1 MNILKRKKNT
11 FEGFFFDLTIEVIL
25 FYTAIFFPYKEY
37 NFILAF
43 PYTVNDRWACSPVG
57 KFLIRVQVWIT
68 THLLLRAQKTLSAIE
83 QKEGFL

>member
-11 FEGFFFDLTIEVIL
+11 FEGFFFDLTIEIIL
-25 FYTAIFFPYKEY
+25 FYTSILFPYKEY
-37 NFILAF
+37 HFILAS

-57 KFLIRVQVWIT
+57 KFIRAQVWIT